1 VRRVHGTAALLATG
15 AEPLINLDRKHNRD
29 RLLLVLVVEV
39 DMAFLFDIAIV
50 VILESEGVILLMGV
64 RAHRLRWSALV
75 HRHDSQPIE
84 QKWGQP
90 VVSAIDYPDAPEP
103 PVLCWLVQVVEP
115 GVLLVYVF
123 KGDFNEHIDLH
134 HLLGRA
140 QLGVLLEFI
149 VEPFPKS
156 SLQVHVNN
164 VDSIFL
170 LVL

>member
-1 VRRVHGTAALLATG
+1 VHGATALLATG
-15 AEPLINLDRKHNRD
+15 AEPLINLDRQHNRD
-29 RLLLVLVVEV
+29 GLLLILVVEV

-64 RAHRLRWSALV
+64 RAHRLRRSTLI
-75 HRHDSQPIE
+75 HRHNSQPIK

-90 VVSAIDYPDAPEP
+90 VVSTIDYPDAPEP

-115 GVLLVYVF
+115 GVLLMHVF
-123 KGDFNEHIDLH
+123 EGDFNDHIDLH
-134 HLLGRA
+134 HLFGWA

-149 VEPFPKS
+149 VESFPQS
-156 SLQVHVNN
+156 SLQVYVNN
-164 VDSIFL
+164 VDSILL